1 MLYELSIKCL
11 FRFYDNSDTNARG
24 EALGQRI
31 SGEAETKVQLQ
42 GVAYDGRGISP
53 ITDTG

>member
-53 ITDTG
+53 ITDTR